1 MINKQISE
9 RRFSLAGTPSGK
21 RLFFTLLALFI
32 FTLIV
37 TKASLGAP
45 LEEEVIWEIEAPG
58 GSEMNFTEE
67 RMAYF
72 ATKAGPVVATS
83 SKLQLRFVADEVVYE
98 KAKGVFSARQE
109 VICEGGAE
117 GSTEWRVL
125 AEEMVYSSTTGEL
138 LFPVGGQFFLRKE
151 DGQEI
156 AFTAGRL
163 IAELAPSPQEAT
175 PPTDE
180 SLGIRWFRAEEGFE
194 CQGKGWRLT
203 GRTAKGDLQEG
214 VFQAD
219 GEVNLEY
226 EDITGRAD
234 RLLFNEKEK
243 VVLLTGDPVVFRG
256 SDRIEGTELLFH
268 LETGKITI
276 RGAVKARLYP

>member
-1 MINKQISE
+1 MINRQISE
-9 RRFSLAGTPSGK
+9 RRLILAGTPSSK

-32 FTLIV
+32 FTQTI
-37 TKASLGAP
+37 TKASLGAAP
-45 LEEEVIWEIEAPG
+45 GEEVIWEIMAPG
-58 GSEMNFTEE
+58 GSEMNLTEE

-72 ATKAGPVVATS
+72 ATKAGPVVVTS
-83 SKLQLRFVADEVVYE
+83 LKLQLWFAAGEVVYE
-98 KAKGVFSARQE
+98 KAKGVFSAREE
-109 VICEGGAE
+109 VVYESGAE
-117 GSTEWRVL
+117 GSTEWRAL

-138 LFPVGGQFFLRKE
+138 LFPVGGQFFRKE

-163 IAELAPSPQEAT
+163 MAELDPSPQGAT
-175 PPTDE
+175 SSMDG
-180 SLGIRWFRAEEGFE
+180 SSGVRWFRAEEGFE

-203 GRTAKGDLQEG
+203 GQTAKGDLQEG

-256 SDRIEGTELLFH
+256 PDRIEGAELLFH

-276 RGAVKARLYP
+276 RGAVKARLYR